1 MIPPECKRLAE
12 VDFPIAAV
20 SKHAAREKSIRHG
33 HPSTLHLWW
42 ARRPLASSRAVLL
55 ALLLPGSIPLEALR
69 VGGEIKR
76 QPRRSWCSIGATC
89 SRHGGRWIPHDPR
102 SNIIPGH
109 RRDRQRAKGEREE
122 AMRTHNLFISHS
134 WSYSDQYAGLER
146 LLRARSYFRFKD
158 YSVPRNDPI
167 HNAGTDAQL
176 REAIRNKMA
185 PCGVAIEPWGSDPT
199 SARVKQAADRIVKW
213 NAESVVGAIRELAG

>member
-1 MIPPECKRLAE
+1 
-12 VDFPIAAV
+12 
-20 SKHAAREKSIRHG
+20 
-33 HPSTLHLWW
+33 
-42 ARRPLASSRAVLL
+42 
-55 ALLLPGSIPLEALR
+55 
-69 VGGEIKR
+69 
-76 QPRRSWCSIGATC
+76 
-89 SRHGGRWIPHDPR
+89 
-102 SNIIPGH
+102 
-109 RRDRQRAKGEREE
+109 
-122 AMRTHNLFISHS
+122 MRTHNLFISHS